1 MTSKTVRSFGF
12 LSVCP
17 ARCDQV
23 ADRGNSPVRC
33 NPAPRQFVVFS
44 SRPGLKGFSRHKKRG
59 DIRCA
64 HPIEKSP
71 HFSIVSRPI
80 STFSLC
86 ASRVVRPCQEKKA
99 MARCWRICPIVLILT
114 SFLLIVHAHRHH
126 HESLHQ
132 LIKDQEQIQVAEAML
147 RNYQGK
153 FYLPLYRHL

>member
-86 ASRVVRPCQEKKA
+86 ASRVVRPCQEKKNHGTLLENLSYCSYSHVISLNR
-99 MARCWRICPIVLILT
+99 ARSPPSPRVSAST
-114 SFLLIVHAHRHH
+114 
-126 HESLHQ
+126 
-132 LIKDQEQIQVAEAML
+132 
-147 RNYQGK
+147 Y
-153 FYLPLYRHL
+153 